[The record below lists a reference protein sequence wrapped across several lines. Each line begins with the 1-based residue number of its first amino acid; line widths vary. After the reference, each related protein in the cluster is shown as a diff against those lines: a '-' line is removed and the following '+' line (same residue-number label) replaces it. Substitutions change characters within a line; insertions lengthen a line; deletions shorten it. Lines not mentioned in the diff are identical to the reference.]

1 MVSTR
6 SSTGTLPRAS
16 APPPDAA
23 IRTPAPKRAIAPRS
37 KPTSASWRHEPSTL
51 TLAWMAISLPLV
63 IWDTGYVL
71 GRPHTMEG
79 GALHWPLYLPYR
91 LYGTVDYV
99 YGWKAV
105 EAKYGFT
112 GAQGFLNLVET
123 LMYAAYLAM
132 YFRGRDSGSSGARAA
147 LIGFSA
153 AVMTLSKTVLYW
165 MCEYYGEYSNIGHNA
180 LTQLIFL
187 WIIPNGAWLIGPTYM
202 IWDLGSDIVAGLEH
216 SAARKKD

>member
-1 MVSTR
+1 
-6 SSTGTLPRAS
+6 
-16 APPPDAA
+16 
-23 IRTPAPKRAIAPRS
+23 
-37 KPTSASWRHEPSTL
+37 
-51 TLAWMAISLPLV
+51 
-63 IWDTGYVL
+63 
-71 GRPHTMEG
+71 MEG